1 MHRVRWHRRFPSPE
15 GPHLRILP
23 NRKIEKSTICLT
35 LVLCACA
42 LVATAAEQNVVL
54 LWPNG
59 APGSEGKTA
68 PEKVRQTPDGERVI
82 SSVHQPSI
90 TVYLPAKETATGAA
104 VVIAPGG
111 SHVELWVDHE
121 GYAVAQRL
129 SEHGVAG
136 FVLKYRLAREPGS
149 TYTIDGDSVPDMQ
162 RAIRLVRSRAAE
174 WGVDPAR
181 VGVMGFS
188 AGGDVAAR
196 AATQFDAGNPAAA
209 DPVDRQS
216 SKPAFQA
223 LIYPGLP
230 QDLPV
235 SKDEPPAFLL
245 CGQDDRAG
253 ISERLPELFIQSLI
267 VIRSAAPWRL
277 DLRSRVVSSAVSSA
291 RQGLTSVFGMGTGVT
306 LAVRPPGNL
315 CIETGDR
322 NSSYGANAVARHR
335 ISEFR

>member
-1 MHRVRWHRRFPSPE
+1 MNEIRS
-15 GPHLRILP
+15 
-23 NRKIEKSTICLT
+23 RKIKYSTICLVS
-35 LVLCACA
+35 VLCAFA
-42 LVATAAEQNVVL
+42 RLAAAAQQDVVL

-68 PEKVRQTPDGERVI
+68 PEKVRLTPDGEHVI

-90 TVYLPAKETATGAA
+90 TVYLPPKETAPGAA

-121 GYAVAQRL
+121 GYAVAHWL

-136 FVLKYRLAREPGS
+136 LVLKYRLAHETGS
-149 TYTIDGDSVPDMQ
+149 SYTVEGDSVPDMQ

-174 WGVDPAR
+174 WRVDPER

-196 AATQFDAGNPAAA
+196 AATQFDAGNPNAP
-209 DPVDRQS
+209 DPIDRQS

-235 SKDEPPAFLL
+235 WRDEPPAFLL
-245 CGQDDRAG
+245 CGENDRPG
-253 ISERLPELFIQSLI
+253 ISEGLPALFIQLKHAG
-267 VIRSAAPWRL
+267 VPAELHVYTGVGHGFGIRSANTGAIAGWPDRFLEWL
-277 DLRSRVVSSAVSSA
+277 S
-291 RQGLTSVFGMGTGVT
+291 TSGFSK
-306 LAVRPPGNL
+306 RK
-315 CIETGDR
+315 
-322 NSSYGANAVARHR
+322 
-335 ISEFR
+335 

>member
-1 MHRVRWHRRFPSPE
+1 VKK
-15 GPHLRILP
+15 LR
-23 NRKIEKSTICLT
+23 NRTIKQSTICVVML
-35 LVLCACA
+35 LCVCA
-42 LVATAAEQNVVL
+42 LVAMAAEQNVVVL

-68 PEKVRQTPDGERVI
+68 PEKVRLTPDGERVI

-90 TVYLPAKETATGAA
+90 TVYLPSKETATGAA

-121 GYAVAQRL
+121 GYAVAKWL

-149 TYTIDGDSVPDMQ
+149 TYTVEGNSLPDMQ

-196 AATQFDAGNPAAA
+196 AATQFDAGNPTSA
-209 DPVDRQS
+209 DPIDRQS

-235 SKDEPPAFLL
+235 SKYEPPAFLL
-245 CGQDDRAG
+245 CGADDRAG
-253 ISERLPELFIQSLI
+253 ISEGLPQLFVQMKHAGVPAELHVYAGVGHGFG
-267 VIRSAAPWRL
+267 IR
-277 DLRSRVVSSAVSSA
+277 
-291 RQGLTSVFGMGTGVT
+291 
-306 LAVRPPGNL
+306 
-315 CIETGDR
+315 
-322 NSSYGANAVARHR
+322 GANTGAIAGWPDRFLEWLNALGFSKR
-335 ISEFR
+335 K